1 MILGD
6 FNMNLIDSK
15 VEKRW
20 MQNFSKFS
28 FSQLVT
34 EPTRVTEN
42 SSTLIDQIYSNM
54 FLLLKPQLVITI

>member
-1 MILGD
+1 MILGG
-6 FNMNLIDSK
+6 FNMNLMDSK

-34 EPTRVTEN
+34 EPTRVAEN
-42 SSTLIDQIYSNM
+42 SLTLIDHIYSNRD
-54 FLLLKPQLVITI
+54 LT